1 MTGDDLPAWSEAF
14 VGEARPSASRITWP
28 APITP
33 AWAYGDGRGRGVRV
47 AVIDS
52 GIDATHPD
60 VGGVAGAVAFELDPD
75 ADTGYRAVEG
85 PHDDLYGHGTACAAI
100 IRALAPAVEL
110 YSVRVLGAQL
120 TGKALIFAAGVE
132 WALDHGMHVVNLSL
146 STANDDYYG
155 AFHELADRA
164 AHANVMLVAAMN
176 NVRKP
181 TYPSEYSSVFSV
193 AAHEGHDPEE
203 LRHNPAPPA
212 EWGAPGIE
220 VRLAWLQHGHVLAT
234 GNSFATPHVAGHVAR
249 IVGAHPGIT
258 PWQVKTIL
266 AALAR

>member
-1 MTGDDLPAWSEAF
+1 MSDDELPAWAEAF
-14 VGEARPSASRITWP
+14 VGEARPAGSRLQWP

-33 AWAYGDGRGRGVRV
+33 DWAYGDRRGRGVRV

-52 GIDATHPD
+52 GIDASHPD
-60 VGGVAGAVAFELDPD
+60 VGGVAGAVALEFDPD
-75 ADTGYRAVEG
+75 TDDGYRTVDG

-100 IRALAPAVEL
+100 IRALAPDVEL

-120 TGKALIFAAGVE
+120 TGKAFIFAAGIE
-132 WALDHGMHVVNLSL
+132 WALEHGMHVVNLSL
-146 STANDDYYG
+146 STANDDYYA

-164 AHANVMLVAAMN
+164 VRANVMLISAMN

-193 AAHEGHDPEE
+193 AAHDGLDPED
-203 LRHNPAPPA
+203 LRFNTTPPA

-220 VRLAWLQHGHVLAT
+220 VRLAWLEHGHVVAT

-249 IVGAHPGIT
+249 IVGAHPDVT
-258 PWQVKTIL
+258 PWQVKSIL
-266 AALAR
+266 AALAH